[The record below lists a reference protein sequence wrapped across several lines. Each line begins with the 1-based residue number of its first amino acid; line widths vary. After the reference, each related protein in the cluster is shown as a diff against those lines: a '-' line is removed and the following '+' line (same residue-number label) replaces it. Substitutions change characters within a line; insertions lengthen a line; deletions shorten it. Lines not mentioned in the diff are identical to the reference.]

1 MEVRYPTLGT
11 LLRHL
16 VDILDGAV
24 EQSYRRSG
32 LDYRPRFT
40 PIVRALIEL
49 GPSSIRT
56 IALRVGITHS
66 AISQTVSQ
74 MKKRGLISFRSSGDA
89 RERIVSLTPKAEAM
103 IPALKMHWVATNA
116 AAKRLDEE
124 LSMPL
129 AELVGE
135 AIRALERR
143 TFIELIDQAA
153 EQKRKRNKKR

>member
-1 MEVRYPTLGT
+1 MELPSSTLGT

-24 EQSYRRSG
+24 EQSYKRSG

-56 IALRVGITHS
+56 IELHVGITHS
-66 AISQTVSQ
+66 AVSQTVSQ
-74 MKKRGLISFRSSGDA
+74 MRKHGLVSFRSSGDA
-89 RERIVSLTPKAEAM
+89 RERIVYLTPKAEAM
-103 IPALKMHWVATNA
+103 VPALKTHWAATNA
-116 AAKRLDEE
+116 AAKRLDRE

-129 AELVGE
+129 TELIGE

-143 TFIELIDQAA
+143 TFIERIDQAA
-153 EQKRKRNKKR
+153 VQKRQRRRKR